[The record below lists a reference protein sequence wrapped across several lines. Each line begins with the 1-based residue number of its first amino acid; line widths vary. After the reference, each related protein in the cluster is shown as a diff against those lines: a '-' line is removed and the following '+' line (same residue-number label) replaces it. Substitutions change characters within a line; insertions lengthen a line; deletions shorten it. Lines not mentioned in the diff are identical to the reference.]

1 MALQFTGRQEEAEDL
16 TQEIFLRLYRNLR
29 KYRGDVPLSAWALR
43 LSRNLCI
50 DNYRRARREGRW
62 TRLPEAVL
70 ADLPATSN
78 PEAETARREKLQVVY
93 SALALLPEE
102 LSEVVVVRDLQGWT
116 FEESAAYL
124 GIPMGT
130 LKSRLHRARLRLTE
144 AVRAQTPVGGEALG
158 C

>member
-16 TQEIFLRLYRNLR
+16 TQEVFLRLYRNLK
-29 KYRGDVPLSAWALR
+29 KYRGDVPLLAWALR

-62 TRLPEAVL
+62 TRLPEKVL
-70 ADLPATSN
+70 EDLPAVSN
-78 PEAETARREKLQVVY
+78 PEAETARRERLQAVY

-102 LSEVVVVRDLQGWT
+102 LAEVVVVRDLQGWT
-116 FEESAAYL
+116 FEETAGFL

-144 AVRAQTPVGGEALG
+144 AVRAQLPREEAWG